1 MRLIII
7 PNISFDTIFS
17 LFTVLTSLDFL
28 KNGLVAQWS
37 SFESFL
43 EMKEFAKTVKI
54 TNDTAERCVK
64 IISDYAQTITKNEGQ
79 RQYLLQL
86 VQEHRKLN
94 PGQTKNKFLEQK
106 FNNLQFFIILC
117 SNFLSL
123 VGKNHHI
130 ATDTQLISQKNTK
143 IFKVLSAGIRV
154 HKGAFCQFL
163 SGWGLLS

>member
-54 TNDTAERCVK
+54 TNDTAERGVK
-64 IISDYAQTITKNEGQ
+64 IISDYAQTITKNESQ
-79 RQYLLQL
+79 RQFLLQL

-94 PGQTKNKFLEQK
+94 PGQSKT
-106 FNNLQFFIILC
+106 
-117 SNFLSL
+117 NFLNKDSIIY
-123 VGKNHHI
+123 N
-130 ATDTQLISQKNTK
+130 
-143 IFKVLSAGIRV
+143 F
-154 HKGAFCQFL
+154 
-163 SGWGLLS
+163 